1 MSTIPLRFSR
11 PCHSTTTYFLLGFPN
26 NLSGVDLSTP
36 MAHLDEM
43 YLLIF
48 TWSIL
53 IVCVNMQLAT
63 YVGANKMPK
72 AIVRTG
78 KAVQS
83 MSDALHHFDNEN
95 GIDHGSGA
103 HTQRSEAGK
112 IVHEIYK
119 KKVFTNIPGR
129 KHTSFPSITCN
140 MFESIN

>member
-11 PCHSTTTYFLLGFPN
+11 PGRSTTTCFLLGFPN

-36 MAHLDEM
+36 VAHLDEM

-63 YVGANKMPK
+63 YVGANKTPK

-83 MSDALHHFDNEN
+83 KPDALHFDNEN
-95 GIDHGSGA
+95 GIDHRSGA
-103 HTQRSEAGK
+103 HTRRSEAGDLSK

-119 KKVFTNIPGR
+119 KKLCFH
-129 KHTSFPSITCN
+129 KHSRS
-140 MFESIN
+140 

>member
-1 MSTIPLRFSR
+1 MSTIPLRLSHS
-11 PCHSTTTYFLLGFPN
+11 CHSSTTCFLLGFPN

-36 MAHLDEM
+36 MAYMDET

-53 IVCVNMQLAT
+53 IVCVKMQLAT
-63 YVGANKMPK
+63 YIGANKTPK

-83 MSDALHHFDNEN
+83 ISDALHHFDNEN
-95 GIDHGSGA
+95 GIDHRSGA
-103 HTQRSEAGK
+103 HTQRSEASE

-119 KKVFTNIPGR
+119 KSVFSQTFPVISTL
-129 KHTSFPSITCN
+129 HSFNN
-140 MFESIN
+140 MQRV